1 MKNNLK
7 LQIESLLFV
16 STKPLKINKL
26 KDLIKDVKLE
36 DIKQVIIEL
45 KEKFNQNDSGLRIIE
60 NNGVIQFAT
69 APEATELVKSF
80 IKDETSGELTRPSL
94 ETLTIIAYRQ
104 PVTKAELE
112 QIRGVNCSM
121 ILRNLM
127 IRGLIMKKDDKKML
141 ASYYFVTVDFL
152 KFLGITD
159 ISELPNYSELNNND
173 NLKKLLNQEDDDDDN
188 EEGMD
193 NFKSDDDLNNG
204 EEDNDDEGGVEES
217 GSANESEENHER
229 LTVNIYS

>member
-26 KDLIKDVKLE
+26 KDLIKGAKLE
-36 DIKQVIIEL
+36 DIKQAVIEL
-45 KEKFNQNDSGLRIIE
+45 KGKFNQEDSGLRIIE
-60 NNGVIQFAT
+60 NNGVIQFTT
-69 APEATELVKSF
+69 APESNELVKSF

-173 NLKKLLNQEDDDDDN
+173 NLKKLLNQEDDDEN

-204 EEDNDDEGGVEES
+204 EEDKNGEGGIEE
-217 GSANESEENHER
+217 GGGADELEENHER